1 LIFDLNLI
9 WNVCKDLSALNSSER
24 APSDNETAEHN
35 TPNSS
40 SVCQMEKGGASP
52 RGNSFLGH
60 GWLKSAHYTDA
71 DSDADAHVGNQMMSE
86 VSFVG
91 AIGEP
96 GLTTPLWDKG
106 KEMCRKDGQG
116 TRPRRSFNDRIQN
129 PLAPHSLDTGFEQY
143 ADVSSM
149 MLLHGTTAMSLYVTP
164 RLMDLGL
171 SDNVQNQ
178 SLPKPVP
185 HSEKEKV
192 QRSAPI
198 CALAQLGAPGRPTRH
213 YFEDLIP
220 TMTTES
226 LGAQSKGPQDCDNV
240 QNHVEPSL
248 PMTEEVPYSAAWIQ
262 RSYST
267 LVLTFRFGFGCV
279 TRVCTFASPSESC
292 ACLLFLA
299 LSRVPIS

>member
-9 WNVCKDLSALNSSER
+9 WNVRKDLSALNSALNSSER
-24 APSDNETAEHN
+24 APFDNETAEHN

-40 SVCQMEKGGASP
+40 SVCQMAKGGASP

-86 VSFVG
+86 VSFFG
-91 AIGEP
+91 AMGEP

-116 TRPRRSFNDRIQN
+116 TRPRRSFNDCIQT

-164 RLMDLGL
+164 RMIKDVGMK
-171 SDNVQNQ
+171 DNVLN
-178 SLPKPVP
+178 KN
-185 HSEKEKV
+185 EKEKV
-192 QRSAPI
+192 QCSAKI
-198 CALAQLGAPGRPTRH
+198 CPLAQLGAPGPPTRH